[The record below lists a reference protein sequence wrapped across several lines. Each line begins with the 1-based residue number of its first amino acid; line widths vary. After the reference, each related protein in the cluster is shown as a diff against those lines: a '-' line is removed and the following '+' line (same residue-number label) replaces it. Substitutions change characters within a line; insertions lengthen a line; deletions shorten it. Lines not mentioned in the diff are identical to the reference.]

1 MKEIFQHSLI
11 VSGVLLLFS
20 LYIIIFTPFPILE
33 YYSQNQ
39 KNESISLETSV
50 EDELIVKKDAVYY
63 KSRFQ
68 SHHLTAVYPKG
79 RSELSPIVYYQP
91 LGSSKT
97 DWLKTEGV
105 ALARQGYLAVELR
118 EETSNN
124 YSLVKMIDRLTG
136 AQEVIQKLAAEN
148 HSTLTSFN
156 WFSEG
161 IGGRIILDYL
171 LATNQKS
178 DSFYLV
184 NPYFSFED
192 MMKNPDTTIEHLA
205 AFKYKQ
211 AYTAAA
217 SHERNNP
224 LIKNLKKLL
233 IYTTEDFKEQDE
245 LSVHLEKLIF
255 EECQVKISTLERI
268 PLKSDEILKNR

>member
-33 YYSQNQ
+33 YYNQNQ
-39 KNESISLETSV
+39 KNESIFLETSV
-50 EDELIVKKDAVYY
+50 EDELIVKKDVVYY

-91 LGSSKT
+91 LGSPKT
-97 DWLKTEGV
+97 DWLETEGM

-124 YSLVKMIDRLTG
+124 YSFEKTIDRLTG

-148 HSTLTSFN
+148 HSALTSFN
-156 WFSEG
+156 WLSEG
-161 IGGRIILDYL
+161 IGGCIILDYL

-192 MMKNPDTTIEHLA
+192 MVKNSNTTIEHLA

-211 AYTAAA
+211 AYRAAA
-217 SHERNNP
+217 SHEKNNP
-224 LIKNLKKLL
+224 QIKSLKKLL
-233 IYTTEDFKEQDE
+233 IHTTEDFKEQDE
-245 LSVHLEKLIF
+245 WSAHLEKLPF
-255 EECQVKISTLERI
+255 EGTQVKIATLERI
-268 PLKSDEILKNR
+268 PLNSDEILKNR